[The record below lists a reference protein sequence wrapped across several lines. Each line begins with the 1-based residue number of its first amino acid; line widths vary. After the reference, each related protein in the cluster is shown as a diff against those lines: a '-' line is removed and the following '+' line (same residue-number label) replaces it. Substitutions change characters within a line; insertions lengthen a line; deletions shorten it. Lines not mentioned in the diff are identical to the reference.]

1 MFRYAINDLYKW
13 KESKY
18 RKPLIIKGA
27 RQVGKTWLMKHF
39 GKEAY
44 QNTVYIN
51 FDNNK
56 TIEGLFNHGFDI
68 PNIINGLEIY
78 SGKKITANKTLL
90 IFDEVQESPKALS
103 SLKYFYEESPEIHI
117 ICAGSLLGI
126 SLHNGTSFP
135 VGKVDFLNLYP
146 MSFPEFLIANNQERY
161 VDLIDKGDF
170 EMVTTFKD
178 TYINFLRLYYY
189 VGGMPEV
196 VLRFIENNDYLEV
209 QKNQRHILDS
219 YELDFS
225 KHAPNA
231 LVPRI
236 KMVYESIPSQLAK
249 ENKKFVYGTLREG
262 ARAKDYEMAIMW
274 LNDCNLTHKI
284 HRINKPNLPIT
295 SYKDLKAFKLFIS
308 DVGLLSCLSGLNS
321 KTLLKRNKLFTEF
334 KGSLTEQYVLQQL
347 VSMKNINT
355 YYYTNERNTAEID
368 FVIDNGEKLIP
379 IEVKA
384 ETNLMAKSLKA
395 YRDKFSPTMSIRT
408 SMADYKEEEGLINLP
423 LYAFWS
429 LEKAINLSN
438 N

>member
-27 RQVGKTWLMKHF
+27 RQVGKTWLMKYF

-44 QNTVYIN
+44 ENTLYIN
-51 FDNNK
+51 FDNNQ
-56 TIEGLFNHGFDI
+56 TIKDLFSHGFDI

-78 SGKKITANKTLL
+78 SNQKIIANTTLL
-90 IFDEVQESPKALS
+90 IFDEVQENPNALS
-103 SLKYFYEESPEIHI
+103 SLKYFYEDAPEYNI

-126 SLHNGTSFP
+126 MLHEATSFP

-146 MSFPEFLIANNQERY
+146 MSFPEFLIANGQERY
-161 VDLIDKGDF
+161 VDLINESNF
-170 EMVTTFKD
+170 EMVTIFKD
-178 TYINFLRLYYY
+178 TYMNYLRLYYY

-196 VLRFIENNDYLEV
+196 VLRFIENKDYLEV
-209 QKNQRHILDS
+209 KENQKRILEA

-225 KHAPNA
+225 KHAPNSI
-231 LVPRI
+231 VPRI

-249 ENKKFVYGTLREG
+249 ENKKFVYGLLREG

-274 LNDCNLTHKI
+274 LDDCNLIHKI

-295 SYKDLKAFKLFIS
+295 AYKDLKAFKLFIS

-321 KTLLKRNKLFTEF
+321 KSLISGNKLFTEF

-347 VSMKNINT
+347 VTMKNTNT
-355 YYYTNERNTAEID
+355 YYYTNERNNAEID
-368 FVIDNGEKLIP
+368 FVVDNGEQIIP

-395 YRDKFSPTMSIRT
+395 YRDKFSPIISIRI
-408 SMADYKEEEGLINLP
+408 SMADYKKEEGLINLP
-423 LYAFWS
+423 LYALWS
-429 LEKAINLSN
+429 LEKDISLSV
-438 N
+438 

>member
-27 RQVGKTWLMKHF
+27 RQVGKTWLMKYF

-44 QNTVYIN
+44 ENTVYIN
-51 FDNNK
+51 FDNNQ
-56 TIEGLFNHGFDI
+56 TIKDLFSHGFDI

-78 SGKKITANKTLL
+78 SNQKIIANTTLL
-90 IFDEVQESPKALS
+90 IFDEVQENPNALS
-103 SLKYFYEESPEIHI
+103 SLKYFYEDAPEYNI
-117 ICAGSLLGI
+117 ICAESLLGI
-126 SLHNGTSFP
+126 MLHEATSFP

-146 MSFPEFLIANNQERY
+146 MSFPEFLIANGQERY
-161 VDLIDKGDF
+161 VDLINESNF
-170 EMVTTFKD
+170 EMTTTFKD
-178 TYINFLRLYYY
+178 TYMNYLRLYYY

-196 VLRFIENNDYLEV
+196 VLRFIENKDYLEV
-209 QKNQRHILDS
+209 KEIQKRILEA

-225 KHAPNA
+225 KHAPNSI
-231 LVPRI
+231 VPRI

-249 ENKKFVYGTLREG
+249 ENKKFVYGLLRDG

-274 LNDCNLTHKI
+274 LDDCNLIHKI

-295 SYKDLKAFKLFIS
+295 AYKDLKAFKLFIS

-321 KTLLKRNKLFTEF
+321 KSLISGNKLFTEF

-347 VSMKNINT
+347 VTMKNTNT
-355 YYYTNERNTAEID
+355 YYYTNERNNAEID
-368 FVIDNGEKLIP
+368 FVVDNGEQIIP

-395 YRDKFSPTMSIRT
+395 YRDKFSPIISIRI
-408 SMADYKEEEGLINLP
+408 SMADYKKEEGLINLP
-423 LYAFWS
+423 LYALWS
-429 LEKAINLSN
+429 LEKDISLSV
-438 N
+438 

>member
-27 RQVGKTWLMKHF
+27 RQVGKTWLMKYF

-44 QNTVYIN
+44 ENTVYIN
-51 FDNNK
+51 FDNNQ
-56 TIEGLFNHGFDI
+56 TIKDLFSHGFDI

-78 SGKKITANKTLL
+78 SNQKIIANTTLL
-90 IFDEVQESPKALS
+90 IFDEVQENPNALS
-103 SLKYFYEESPEIHI
+103 SLKYFYEDAPEYNI

-126 SLHNGTSFP
+126 ALHEGTSFP

-146 MSFPEFLIANNQERY
+146 MSFPEFLIANGQERY
-161 VDLIDKGDF
+161 VDLINESNF
-170 EMVTTFKD
+170 EMTTTFKD
-178 TYINFLRLYYY
+178 TYMNYLRLYYY

-196 VLRFIENNDYLEV
+196 VLRFIENKDYLEV
-209 QKNQRHILDS
+209 KENQKRILEA

-225 KHAPNA
+225 KHAPNSI
-231 LVPRI
+231 VPRI

-249 ENKKFVYGTLREG
+249 ENKKFVYGLLRDG

-274 LNDCNLTHKI
+274 LDDCNLIHKI

-295 SYKDLKAFKLFIS
+295 AYKDLKAFKLFIS

-321 KTLLKRNKLFTEF
+321 KSLISGNKLFTEF

-347 VSMKNINT
+347 VTMKNTNT
-355 YYYTNERNTAEID
+355 YYYTNERNNAEID
-368 FVIDNGEKLIP
+368 FVVDNGEQIIP

-395 YRDKFSPTMSIRT
+395 YRDKFSPIISIRI
-408 SMADYKEEEGLINLP
+408 SMADYKKDEGLINLP
-423 LYAFWS
+423 LYALWS
-429 LEKAINLSN
+429 LEKDISLSV
-438 N
+438 

>member
-27 RQVGKTWLMKHF
+27 RQVGKTWLMKYF

-44 QNTVYIN
+44 ENTVYIN
-51 FDNNK
+51 FDNNQ
-56 TIEGLFNHGFDI
+56 TIKDLFSHGFDI

-78 SGKKITANKTLL
+78 SNQKIIANTTLL
-90 IFDEVQESPKALS
+90 IFDEVQENPNALS
-103 SLKYFYEESPEIHI
+103 SLKYFYEDAPEYNI
-117 ICAGSLLGI
+117 ICAESLLGI
-126 SLHNGTSFP
+126 MLHEATSFP

-146 MSFPEFLIANNQERY
+146 MSFPEFLIANGQERY
-161 VDLIDKGDF
+161 VDLINESNF
-170 EMVTTFKD
+170 EMTTTFKD
-178 TYINFLRLYYY
+178 TYMNYLRLYYY

-196 VLRFIENNDYLEV
+196 VLRFIENKDYLEV
-209 QKNQRHILDS
+209 KENQKRILEA

-225 KHAPNA
+225 KHAPNSI
-231 LVPRI
+231 VPRI

-249 ENKKFVYGTLREG
+249 ENKKFVYGLLRDG

-274 LNDCNLTHKI
+274 LDDCNLIHKI

-295 SYKDLKAFKLFIS
+295 AYKDLKAFKLFIS

-321 KTLLKRNKLFTEF
+321 KSLISGNKLFTEF

-347 VSMKNINT
+347 VTMKNTNT
-355 YYYTNERNTAEID
+355 YYYTNERNNAEID
-368 FVIDNGEKLIP
+368 FVVDNGEQIIP

-395 YRDKFSPTMSIRT
+395 YRDKFSPIISIRI
-408 SMADYKEEEGLINLP
+408 SMADYKKEEGLINLP
-423 LYAFWS
+423 LYALWS
-429 LEKAINLSN
+429 LEKDISLSV
-438 N
+438 

>member
-27 RQVGKTWLMKHF
+27 RQVGKTWLMKYF

-44 QNTVYIN
+44 ENTVYIN
-51 FDNNK
+51 FDNNQ
-56 TIEGLFNHGFDI
+56 TIKDLFSHGFDI

-78 SGKKITANKTLL
+78 SNQKIIANTTLL
-90 IFDEVQESPKALS
+90 IFDEVQENPNALS
-103 SLKYFYEESPEIHI
+103 SLKYFYEDAPEYNI
-117 ICAGSLLGI
+117 ICAESLLGI
-126 SLHNGTSFP
+126 MLHEATSFP

-146 MSFPEFLIANNQERY
+146 MSFPEFLIANGQERY
-161 VDLIDKGDF
+161 VDLINESNF
-170 EMVTTFKD
+170 EMVTIFKD
-178 TYINFLRLYYY
+178 TYMNYLRLYYY

-196 VLRFIENNDYLEV
+196 VLRFIENKDYLEV
-209 QKNQRHILDS
+209 KENQKRILEA

-225 KHAPNA
+225 KHAPNSI
-231 LVPRI
+231 VPRI

-249 ENKKFVYGTLREG
+249 ENKKFVYGLLREG

-274 LNDCNLTHKI
+274 LDDCNLIHKI

-295 SYKDLKAFKLFIS
+295 AYKDLKAFKLFIS

-321 KTLLKRNKLFTEF
+321 KSLISGNKLFTEF
-334 KGSLTEQYVLQQL
+334 KGSLTEQYVIQQL
-347 VSMKNINT
+347 VTMKNTNT
-355 YYYTNERNTAEID
+355 YYYTNERNNAEID
-368 FVIDNGEKLIP
+368 FVVDNGEQIIP

-395 YRDKFSPTMSIRT
+395 YRDKFSPIISIRI
-408 SMADYKEEEGLINLP
+408 SMADYKKDEGLINLP
-423 LYAFWS
+423 LYALWS
-429 LEKAINLSN
+429 LEKDISLSV
-438 N
+438 